1 MLSSLHQKIIN
12 RLPIELPGRGGG
24 RKAPPLRDLR
34 PPGPSGHRALSAS
47 LRELHQSAGFRCGVR
62 FLPLR
67 GRRPCSA
74 RPPLRSGNPPPP
86 LIPSHQV
93 GKYARAE
100 SAVPGTDIKARLV
113 SLAFS
118 SRAVRASCRLMQR
131 SCGSARHRRSAVRT
145 SRPAHLRHRSSAVS
159 LRLVYLR
166 HAMPPGTACLPHS
179 DVLRRYCSA
188 AASRGYAH
196 PPSPGGA
203 DPSGRSEGAGLTAS
217 AAVPRDFV
225 RPPVPPRTMLSASL
239 RDRPLR
245 SLRPH
250 HVPGAGDSLTAFPL
264 VADSDRT
271 SRPQTAPR
279 HRKGMRD

>member
-24 RKAPPLRDLR
+24 RRAAPLRGLR
-34 PPGPSGHRALSAS
+34 PPGPSGRRALSVS
-47 LRELHQSAGFRCGVR
+47 LRELHQSASFRCGGR

-86 LIPSHQV
+86 LIPPRQV

-131 SCGSARHRRSAVRT
+131 NCGSARHRRSTVRT
-145 SRPAHLRHRSSAVS
+145 SLPAHLWHRSSAVS

-166 HAMPPGTACLPHS
+166 HAMPPGTACLPPS

-203 DPSGRSEGAGLTAS
+203 DPSGRPEGASLTAS
-217 AAVPRDFV
+217 TAMHRGLRASSVLSSGHALRFAAGPAA
-225 RPPVPPRTMLSASL
+225 PLSLSAPS
-239 RDRPLR
+239 
-245 SLRPH
+245 
-250 HVPGAGDSLTAFPL
+250 
-264 VADSDRT
+264 
-271 SRPQTAPR
+271 PR
-279 HRKGMRD
+279 CGGQSHRIPVGRGQ